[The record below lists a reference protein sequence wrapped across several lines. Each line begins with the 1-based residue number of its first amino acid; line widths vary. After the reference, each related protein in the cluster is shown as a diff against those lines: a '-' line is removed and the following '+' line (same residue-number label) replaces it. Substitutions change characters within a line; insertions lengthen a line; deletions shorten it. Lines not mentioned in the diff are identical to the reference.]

1 MVPVRDSDLRRLR
14 PCLGKGSGRGPH
26 ATCACAA
33 APGPITR
40 TRTPRRARHV
50 PPRCP
55 GRRGVAGH
63 PEGGKRSHFDTVLRC
78 PRAPRQEGVAR
89 RAATAPGRPRP
100 AGLVASTAAGVQAD
114 SRPCA
119 GRRKTAACFLGRRGC
134 ILTFLQESGGPRH
147 SPGRAGGTFASF
159 SLSHKETAFVFN
171 HRRKSYCSW
180 ADRGNLDVKIK
191 YKERKIKRNLLTL
204 SQARYPVFGLCF

>member
-1 MVPVRDSDLRRLR
+1 MTFGDSGPAWAKGPAAGRTPPARVQRRR
-14 PCLGKGSGRGPH
+14 APSRGRGH
-26 ATCACAA
+26 RAGHGTCPRGALAA
-33 APGPITR
+33 EGSPGTR
-40 TRTPRRARHV
+40 KEESAVILTRCSAARV
-50 PPRCP
+50 LP
-55 GRRGVAGH
+55 GRKGW
-63 PEGGKRSHFDTVLRC
+63 PD
-78 PRAPRQEGVAR
+78 
-89 RAATAPGRPRP
+89 AATAPGRPRP
-100 AGLVASTAAGVQAD
+100 AGLVASTAGGVQAD

-119 GRRKTAACFLGRRGC
+119 GRWKTAACFLGRRGC